1 MASSTGPVAPKVKR
15 TLWESIL
22 WHLQSRRSRTAI
34 VAVVACIILNHPK
47 LREFFGVDEKTA
59 STFANQLIILAGILI
74 AALTGEKFVPN
85 GNGNGNGIKP
95 PEEGVRLSVESVVG
109 MKVREVLDEKLD
121 KGLDKLVDKIK
132 EKIKP

>member
-1 MASSTGPVAPKVKR
+1 MGRRVASNTGAPAKKR

-34 VAVVACIILNHPK
+34 VAVLACIILNHPR

-85 GNGNGNGIKP
+85 GNGNGKP
-95 PEEGVRLSVESVVG
+95 AAPVTINDAVIDAAGERLKE
-109 MKVREVLDEKLD
+109 KIDEKIV
-121 KGLDKLVDKIK
+121 DKLVDKIK
-132 EKIKP
+132 ERLNK